1 MKKLILLLALF
12 GVLGV
17 SCSKDDDNVNNSQ
30 KPNDKP
36 KGAFVTDVEGVYTVD
51 MSGGEVVVTVT
62 SDIEYKVVIPT
73 DAKSWISIADTR
85 ADLRIDKIKFII
97 APNETFEELK
107 ADVNLVANNGYVLQ
121 KISFVQQGNTKVFNS
136 DCEESY
142 SIGAVGGKINI
153 KISTNLDYDV
163 VIPNNDKLWISVADT
178 RAVVRE
184 ETLTLIVAENK
195 ITEERSSVVTLYDK
209 DDNILQKINITQ
221 SAKSN
226 TIANNEIWYT
236 TTDGKKL
243 FPPTTEPAVFGAF
256 LVSNTYSDGKGVLTF
271 DDDIT
276 LIGDSAFSDCTTLAT
291 ITIPESVTTIGN
303 SAFDGCSSLTSIT
316 IPESVT
322 TIGEDAF
329 DDCSSLTSVTI
340 PDSVT
345 SIGKYAFY
353 GCTGELTVNCNI
365 PSASN
370 YEYGAFYGSKF
381 TSVTI
386 GDSVTSIGNYTFYN
400 CSSLTSVYI
409 TDLPAW
415 YKIDFGNTAANP
427 LSNGANLYLNNEL
440 LTDLVI
446 PSDITEIKPYV
457 FAGCGSLIG
466 VTIPD
471 SVTSIGKYAFYG
483 CTGELVVNC
492 NIPSA
497 SSSSGG
503 AFYGS
508 KFTTVTIG
516 DSVTTIGNYAF
527 EDCRSLT
534 SITIPDSVTTIGDYA
549 FRYCSSL
556 TSVTIPDSVT
566 SIGNYAFS
574 GCSSLT
580 SITIPDSVTTI
591 GVSAFSGCTGELIVN
606 CNIPDAYFDYDYYDY
621 RSVFYGSK
629 FTTVTI
635 GDSVTIIGSY
645 AFSGCSSLTSITI
658 PDSVTTIGE
667 RAFRDCSSLREFN
680 GKYASGDGRCLIIDG
695 TLNSFAP
702 AGLTEYTIPDS
713 VTTIGYYAFAYCSSL
728 TSVTIPDSVTT
739 IGDYA
744 FGWSKSLTSVTIP
757 DSVTTIGDG
766 AFSGCSSLTS
776 VTIPDSV
783 TTIGE
788 SAFYY
793 CSRLREFNGKYASG
807 DGRCL
812 IIDGTL
818 NSFAPAG
825 LTEYVIPD
833 GVTSI
838 GRSAFSGC
846 SSLTSVTIPKS
857 VTMIGVNAFYG
868 CSSLT
873 SVTIPKSVT
882 MIGNSAFTSCYRL
895 ISVTIPDSV
904 TSIGN
909 LAFAYCDSLT
919 SVTIGDSVTTIGD
932 YAFGLCESLRSVY
945 CEAVT
950 PPAGGSEMFYG
961 NASYRDIYVPTE
973 SVNAYKSANYWKDYA
988 NAIVGYDF

>member
-36 KGAFVTDVEGVYTVD
+36 KGTFVTDVEGVYTVD

-73 DAKSWISIADTR
+73 DAKSWISIAETR

-163 VIPNNDKLWISVADT
+163 VIPNNDKSWISVADT

-256 LVSNTYSDGKGVLTF
+256 LVSNSYSDGKGVLTF

-276 LIGDSAFSDCTTLAT
+276 LLGGGAFSGCTTLAT

-316 IPESVT
+316 IPDSVTTIGYRTFYNCSSLTSVTIPDSVT
-322 TIGEDAF
+322 TIGESAF
-329 DDCSSLTSVTI
+329 SGCSSLTSLTIPDSVTTIGESAFKNCSSLTSVTIPDSVTTIEDCAFRDCSSLTSVTI

-345 SIGKYAFY
+345 TIGEDAFSNCSSLTSVTIGDSVTKIGRYAFY
-353 GCTGELTVNCNI
+353 GCTGELVVNCNI
-365 PSASN
+365 PSASD
-370 YEYGAFYGSKF
+370 YRDGAFYGSKF

-386 GDSVTSIGNYTFYN
+386 GDSVTTIGEYAFYSCSSLTSVTIGDSVTTIGDEAFYRCSSLTSVTIGDSVTEIGRYAFYD

-427 LSNGANLYLNNEL
+427 LYYATNLYLNNEL
-440 LTDLVI
+440 VTDLVI
-446 PSDITEIKPYV
+446 PSDITEIK
-457 FAGCGSLIG
+457 S
-466 VTIPD
+466 
-471 SVTSIGKYAFYG
+471 YAFY
-483 CTGELVVNC
+483 NC
-492 NIPSA
+492 
-497 SSSSGG
+497 
-503 AFYGS
+503 
-508 KFTTVTIG
+508 
-516 DSVTTIGNYAF
+516 
-527 EDCRSLT
+527 R
-534 SITIPDSVTTIGDYA
+534 
-549 FRYCSSL
+549 SL

-566 SIGNYAFS
+566 EIGACVFS
-574 GCSSLT
+574 S
-580 SITIPDSVTTI
+580 
-591 GVSAFSGCTGELIVN
+591 
-606 CNIPDAYFDYDYYDY
+606 
-621 RSVFYGSK
+621 
-629 FTTVTI
+629 
-635 GDSVTIIGSY
+635 
-645 AFSGCSSLTSITI
+645 
-658 PDSVTTIGE
+658 
-667 RAFRDCSSLREFN
+667 CSSLREFN

-713 VTTIGYYAFAYCSSL
+713 VTTIGDLAFNGCSSLTTVTIGDSVTEIGRYAFYDCSSL

-739 IGDYA
+739 IGSSA
-744 FGWSKSLTSVTIP
+744 FLWCEGLTSV
-757 DSVTTIGDG
+757 
-766 AFSGCSSLTS
+766 
-776 VTIPDSV
+776 
-783 TTIGE
+783 
-788 SAFYY
+788 Y
-793 CSRLREFNGKYASG
+793 CK
-807 DGRCL
+807 
-812 IIDGTL
+812 
-818 NSFAPAG
+818 
-825 LTEYVIPD
+825 
-833 GVTSI
+833 
-838 GRSAFSGC
+838 
-846 SSLTSVTIPKS
+846 
-857 VTMIGVNAFYG
+857 
-868 CSSLT
+868 
-873 SVTIPKSVT
+873 
-882 MIGNSAFTSCYRL
+882 
-895 ISVTIPDSV
+895 
-904 TSIGN
+904 
-909 LAFAYCDSLT
+909 
-919 SVTIGDSVTTIGD
+919 
-932 YAFGLCESLRSVY
+932 
-945 CEAVT
+945 AVT
-950 PPAGGSEMFYG
+950 PPTVVSYDGYLYPFDA
-961 NASYRDIYVPTE
+961 NASNLKIYVPKG
-973 SVNAYKSANYWKDYA
+973 SVEAYKSAYGWGGYYNYS
-988 NAIVGYDF
+988 IVGYDF